1 MILYLGT
8 ATQMRVRAYQ
18 QARSR
23 LTSSPGYTRSE
34 PRPSLHRF
42 EPRSFAPHQRRASDL
57 TQFTVSCRPSP
68 KQESTSLCQRI
79 TLRPEGRLSPSTG
92 ACSNARDLV
101 PRRGGLPSSTARHN
115 KALGTRAKDTTRT
128 GQSPEIKKGLRHRAV
143 HYFDACTSHQTT
155 LKQKLRY
162 HLQTLDPAARAS
174 EGLAQQLQRA
184 CDPKRL
190 NFFCHRSGDSRLL
203 AITFGLVD
211 LGGFGTLPHTTPG
224 AKGHHGRP
232 IAYRPNFFD
241 KALDTSLT
249 SQKKL

>member
-1 MILYLGT
+1 MILYLGM
-8 ATQMRVRAYQ
+8 ANQMHARAYH

-42 EPRSFAPHQRRASDL
+42 EPRSFAPHRGRASDL
-57 TQFTVSCRPSP
+57 TQFTVFCRPSP
-68 KQESTSLCQRI
+68 KQKSTSFCQRI
-79 TLRPEGRLSPSTG
+79 SLRSEGRLFPSTT

-162 HLQTLDPAARAS
+162 HLQTLDPLPERVRGVYPTTAESLRPKAFEFLLPPLRRFKTVGDNFWARRLGRLGRAATYNPGRK
-174 EGLAQQLQRA
+174 GT
-184 CDPKRL
+184 
-190 NFFCHRSGDSRLL
+190 SR
-203 AITFGLVD
+203 T
-211 LGGFGTLPHTTPG
+211 
-224 AKGHHGRP
+224 
-232 IAYRPNFFD
+232 AYRLSAKFF
-241 KALDTSLT
+241 SIRR
-249 SQKKL
+249 SIRHSPPKKL